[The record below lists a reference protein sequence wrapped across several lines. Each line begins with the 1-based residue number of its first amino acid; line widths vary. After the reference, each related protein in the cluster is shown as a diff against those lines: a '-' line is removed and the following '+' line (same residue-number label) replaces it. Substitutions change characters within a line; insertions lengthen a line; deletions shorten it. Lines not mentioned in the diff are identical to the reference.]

1 MAYVPKQGDII
12 KMDFN
17 PTKGYEQQGRRPA
30 VVVSNTSYN
39 KFARGVAIV
48 CPITSTNKGIP
59 LQPKLDDRTITTGVV
74 MTDQVKA
81 LDLTKRNPEFVEQ
94 MPIDIL
100 AEVCDIVS
108 GYSEMDIAELK

>member
-1 MAYVPKQGDII
+1 MVYIPKQGVLI

-17 PTKGYEQQGRRPA
+17 PTKGHEQQGRRPA
-30 VVVSNTSYN
+30 VIVSNASYN

-48 CPITSTNKGIP
+48 CPITNTDKGFP
-59 LQPKLDDRTITTGVV
+59 LQPRLDDRTATSGVV

-81 LDLTKRNPEFVEQ
+81 LDLTVRNVEFIEK
-94 MPIDIL
+94 MPIEIL

-108 GYSEMDIAELK
+108 GYSEMDR